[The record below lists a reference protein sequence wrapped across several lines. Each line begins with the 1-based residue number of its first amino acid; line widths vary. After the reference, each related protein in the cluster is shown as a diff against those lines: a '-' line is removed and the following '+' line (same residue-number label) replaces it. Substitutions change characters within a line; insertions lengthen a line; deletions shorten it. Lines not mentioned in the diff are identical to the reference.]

1 MKMRRFFTFLLL
13 NTFLYTSGQ
22 SNPQDTC
29 SVIASLLL
37 RPISDA
43 GNACADISTA
53 GAIQEAEDCD
63 PDLISLW
70 YNFLTDSVASSA
82 IIQASLG
89 SRIQVFEVSC
99 TNPISP
105 TCQTLNSELTIS
117 VRPATLYLVK
127 LDIVPQ
133 LTNSKICIS
142 TLYSTF
148 DCYEIDLQV
157 NRIQNPNL
165 NPSGPFFPEELVQFC
180 ADIDFTVSPLPP
192 PGGNN
197 CQTIQGIIPSL
208 GDGWEYDENLLSGQ
222 SPENFFW
229 LSENLV
235 STNFRSSNFGIEKSI
250 DGIKRLTYLPQLK
263 APANSG
269 LPGGYWIISNGNN
282 NYCLND
288 GDPQNMRG
296 MAFNCDSFPNG
307 VVQKVNFCFTLKVK
321 EFTELVK
328 NNISDL
334 NFSLFVLSDGET
346 GCRMNTT
353 CNNGIPGQFEGKIN
367 VSSNDEDLDEIKVYP
382 NPTVQTIN
390 IDSKNGKVHSLIFDM
405 FGKELLATS
414 ESRIDV
420 SLLKCGIYIIK
431 MNQNDK
437 TKVTKFIKQ

>member
-1 MKMRRFFTFLLL
+1 MRRLITLLL
-13 NTFLYTSGQ
+13 FITLNFVFGQ
-22 SNPQDTC
+22 TNPQDNC
-29 SVIASLLL
+29 NVNDSLLL
-37 RPISDA
+37 KPISDS
-43 GNACADISTA
+43 GGACSEINTS
-53 GAIQEAEDCD
+53 GAIYDSADCD
-63 PDLISLW
+63 PGLISLW
-70 YNFLTDSVASSA
+70 YNFLTDSIATSA
-82 IIQASLG
+82 IIQTPNG

-105 TCQTLNSELTIS
+105 PCKILNSEITIGVS
-117 VRPATLYLVK
+117 PATLYLVK
-127 LDIVPQ
+127 LDVAPQ
-133 LTNSKICIS
+133 LNDGNLCVF
-142 TLYSTF
+142 TF
-148 DCYEIDLQV
+148 YNTYDWYEIELNV